1 MLSSPDNT
9 ENREP
14 SQPAGPPLW
23 KSKSLR
29 LAVAMMLIG
38 LVLWMR
44 SPSERG
50 TVANDRSPD
59 PALAT
64 SKLSGAPP
72 APGKSSSALVPT
84 SPALFRFGASYLGG
98 FFIGWLFRKS
108 LKLALLVGGAATV
121 AIATAKHTGLINV
134 NWAGIEAHV
143 SHSLAW
149 ARDGLGAAKSFLTG
163 YLPSTAAG
171 FLGLYKGARRG

>member
-1 MLSSPDNT
+1 
-9 ENREP
+9 
-14 SQPAGPPLW
+14 
-23 KSKSLR
+23 
-29 LAVAMMLIG
+29 MLIG
-38 LVLWMR
+38 LVMWTR

-59 PALAT
+59 SPLAA
-64 SKLSGAPP
+64 SNLSGTTTAPDK
-72 APGKSSSALVPT
+72 PGPALVPT
-84 SPALFRFGASYLGG
+84 SPALFRFGASYIGG

-108 LKLALLVGGAATV
+108 LKLALLLGGAATI

-134 NWAGIEAHV
+134 DWAGIEAHV
-143 SHSLAW
+143 SHSLDW
-149 ARDGLGAAKSFLTG
+149 ARHGLGAAKSFLTG